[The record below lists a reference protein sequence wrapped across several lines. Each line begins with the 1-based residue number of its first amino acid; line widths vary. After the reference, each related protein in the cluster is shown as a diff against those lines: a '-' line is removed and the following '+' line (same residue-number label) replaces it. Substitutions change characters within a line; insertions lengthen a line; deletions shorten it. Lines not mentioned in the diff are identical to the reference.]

1 LIRARVPAT
10 SANLGPGFD
19 IIGTAWNVYNIFECE
34 KLEEERIEISVE
46 GDPDISTGKDNAVYI
61 AFKRAFEYKEEEPPK
76 GLKLNI
82 KVSIP
87 TKRGL
92 GSSAT
97 AYLGGLMLAN
107 RFLKKPL
114 KRRELLQLA
123 VELEGHPDNVYP
135 AFFGGITLAY
145 NREESLEPYRLRV
158 RGFPAETFILVPP
171 FGVPT
176 EEARRVLPESY
187 SKEEVIF
194 NMRQVSLLITAL
206 EEREPELLKW
216 AFEDRLHQP
225 YRASLVPGM
234 YDLFREAL
242 EIGAYGGAL
251 SGAGPSLL
259 FFAPLGKGKSIALK
273 LAKRWEEI
281 IKSPVEI
288 IMTSIDYRGAMVM
301 EVV

>member
-1 LIRARVPAT
+1 MIRVRVPAT

-19 IIGTAWNVYNIFECE
+19 IIGAAWNIYNIFECE
-34 KLEEERIEISVE
+34 EIEEGVEINVE
-46 GDPDISTGKDNAVYI
+46 GAPDISKEEDNAVYK
-61 AFKRAFEYKEEEPPK
+61 AFKKAFEYKGEKPPK
-76 GLKLNI
+76 GIRINI
-82 KVSIP
+82 RVNIP

-97 AYLGGLMLAN
+97 AYLGGLLLAN
-107 RFLKKPL
+107 RFLSKPL
-114 KRRELLQLA
+114 KRKELLSLA

-145 NREESLEPYRLRV
+145 NKENSLEPYRLRV
-158 RGFPAETFILVPP
+158 RGFPAETFVLVPP

-176 EEARRVLPESY
+176 EEARKVLPKSY

-206 EEREPELLKW
+206 EEREPELLRW
-216 AFEDRLHQP
+216 AFEDRIHQP

-234 YDLFREAL
+234 YELFEESISL
-242 EIGAYGGAL
+242 GAYGGVL

-259 FFAPLGKGKSIALK
+259 FFAPLGKGRTIASK
-273 LAKRWEEI
+273 LAEKWSNI
-281 IKSPVEI
+281 INGEVKI
-288 IMTSIDYRGAMVM
+288 IVTDIDYRGATLM
-301 EVV
+301 EVS